1 MYVSDRIVFVE
12 LQKTGCTHIRNLLK
26 ELLGGRF
33 VERHIQA
40 DPRLFVEGRSFFGS
54 VRDPWPW
61 YMSLWAYGCD
71 GKGDIY
77 DNVTTPGIRL
87 RQRGWRL
94 HPFSLL
100 GEVLQSRFNRHAQE
114 WRRTMHDVND
124 AGAFRQWLYMLH
136 DETYWGD
143 VHEGYWRFPMNRFA
157 GLMTYRYLKLFA
169 CKKGENDLMRP
180 ITTPEQLAAF
190 ERDHCFIDHFIRN
203 ERLESDLLAALQQV
217 GIVVPPE
224 TAAAWQ
230 ARPRT
235 NTSSK
240 KHGVGYYYDADTE
253 KLVGAR
259 ERLIIEK
266 FGYRAPS
273 EREALLKTPTP
284 AGGETDR
291 TRATTPSRAPAT
303 TDAWPDDPDL
313 SGALR

>member
-33 VERHIQA
+33 IERHIQA
-40 DPRLFVEGRSFFGS
+40 DPALFTEGRSFFGS

-87 RQRGWRL
+87 RKRGWRM
-94 HPFSLL
+94 HPFSLM
-100 GEVLQSRFNRHAQE
+100 VDVMQSRINRHAKE

-124 AGAFRQWLYMLH
+124 AGAFRAWLHMVH

-143 VHEGYWRFPMNRFA
+143 VGEGYWRFPMNRFA

-169 CKKGENDLMRP
+169 CRKGETDKMQA

-190 ERDHCFIDHFIRN
+190 EREHCFIDHVIRN
-203 ERLESDLLAALQQV
+203 ERLEADLLAALEDV
-217 GIVVPPE
+217 GIAVPPA

-230 ARPRT
+230 NRPRT

-240 KHGVGYYYDADTE
+240 KHGPGYYYDAASE
-253 KLVGAR
+253 KLVGDR
-259 ERLIIEK
+259 EKMIIEK

-273 EREALLKTPTP
+273 EREALRATAAIAGAARPAAPVRTP
-284 AGGETDR
+284 A
-291 TRATTPSRAPAT
+291 PA
-303 TDAWPDDPDL
+303 DAWHDDPDV
-313 SGALR
+313 SGALQ